1 MIARWFWREWRSP
14 SLLIVWLAL
23 SLAVACV
30 LALGNI
36 SDRME
41 KGLSQQSREFMAGDR
56 ALRSS
61 REVPQAW
68 LEEAQKRGLKVGKQL
83 TFATMTFAGDT
94 PQLANVKA
102 VDDIYPMYGDLQTNP
117 PGLKPQ
123 AGSVLLAPR
132 LMALLNLKTGDTI
145 DVGDATLR
153 IAGEVIQEP
162 DSGFNIFVAEYSP
175 DRKRGFM
182 GSWLDFGSI
191 AGFVLGAGVV
201 VLIST
206 IVGEANFLDWGWR
219 IPFFI
224 ALPLGIIGLYL
235 RHALEETPAFQQHV
249 DKLEQGDREGLQDG
263 PKVSFKEIATKHW
276 RSLLTC
282 IGLVIA
288 TNVTYYM
295 LLTYMPSYLS
305 HNLHYSEDHG
315 VLIIIAIMIGMLFV
329 QPVMG
334 LLSDRFGRRPF
345 VLLGSVA
352 LFVLAIPAF
361 ILINSNVIGL
371 IFAGLLMLAVILN
384 CFTGV
389 MASTLPAMFPTHI
402 RYSALAAAF
411 NISVLVAGLTPTLAA
426 WLVESSQNLMMPAY
440 YLMVVAVIGLITG
453 VTMKETAN
461 RPLKGATPAASD
473 IQEAKEILVEHY
485 DNIEQKIDNI
495 DHEIA
500 DLQAK
505 RTRLV
510 QQHPRIDE

>member
-1 MIARWFWREWRSP
+1 MLKRKKVKPITLRDVTIIDDSKLKKAITAASLGNAMEWFDFGVYGFVAYALGKVFFPDANPSVQMIA
-14 SLLIVWLAL
+14 
-23 SLAVACV
+23 
-30 LALGNI
+30 ALGTFSVPFLIRPLGGLFFGMLGDKYGRQKILAITIVIMSI
-36 SDRME
+36 STFCI
-41 KGLSQQSREFMAGDR
+41 GLIPSYATIGIWAPILLLLCKMAQGF
-56 ALRSS
+56 S
-61 REVPQAW
+61 
-68 LEEAQKRGLKVGKQL
+68 VG
-83 TFATMTFAGDT
+83 GE
-94 PQLANVKA
+94 
-102 VDDIYPMYGDLQTNP
+102 Y
-117 PGLKPQ
+117 
-123 AGSVLLAPR
+123 
-132 LMALLNLKTGDTI
+132 TG
-145 DVGDATLR
+145 A
-153 IAGEVIQEP
+153 
-162 DSGFNIFVAEYSP
+162 SIFVAEYSP

-219 IPFFI
+219 IPFFL

-249 DKLEQGDREGLQDG
+249 DKMEQGDREGLQDG

-282 IGLVIA
+282 IGLVIS

-315 VLIIIAIMIGMLFV
+315 VLIIIAIMVGMLFV
-329 QPVMG
+329 QPVIGM
-334 LLSDRFGRRPF
+334 LSDRFGRRPF

-389 MASTLPAMFPTHI
+389 MASTLP
-402 RYSALAAAF
+402 LAAAF

-440 YLMVVAVIGLITG
+440 YLMVVAVVGLITG

-485 DNIEQKIDNI
+485 DNIEQKIDDI